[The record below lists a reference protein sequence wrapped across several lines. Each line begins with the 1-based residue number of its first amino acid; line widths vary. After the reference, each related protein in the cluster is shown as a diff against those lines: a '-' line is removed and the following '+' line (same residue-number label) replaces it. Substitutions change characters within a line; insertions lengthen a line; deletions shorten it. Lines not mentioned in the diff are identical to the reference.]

1 MLVAGNKWRRQLDS
15 QVKTVAFR
23 SIHGHP
29 LYLILF
35 YSLANAFHVAS
46 EVGYQYRPAE
56 LNHLFPVMYAHN
68 HDVLSATMLL
78 RKEQQILPGTPLESL
93 SLKNLLS
100 IHTC

>member
-1 MLVAGNKWRRQLDS
+1 M
-15 QVKTVAFR
+15 AFR
-23 SIHGHP
+23 SIHSHP

-35 YSLANAFHVAS
+35 YSLASASHVAS
-46 EVGYQYRPAE
+46 EVGYQYRPVE
-56 LNHLFPVMYAHN
+56 LNHLSPVTYAHD

-78 RKEQQILPGTPLESL
+78 RNEQQILPGTPLESL